1 MSRPEHGSAGSPAEA
16 TDEMTMTPSDVA
28 RGGMTKG
35 EVDGNGHDGSM
46 RTVAE
51 IVAGALAAEQSREN
65 IGSFAAPDEPVE
77 YGYDYAL
84 ADERAMATLRR
95 VLEAEGVELD
105 PAFQP
110 SLPSATQEVSEEAH
124 DPYLAFAPASAAET
138 EVEPP
143 AIPRRGRDVLTSMVE
158 HLPEALRGVGR
169 RSDPNH

>member
-1 MSRPEHGSAGSPAEA
+1 
-16 TDEMTMTPSDVA
+16 MTMSPSDVT
-28 RGGMTKG
+28 RSGMTNG
-35 EVDGNGHDGSM
+35 EIDSNGHDGSV

-51 IVAGALAAEQSREN
+51 IAAGALAAEQSHED

-84 ADERAMATLRR
+84 ADERAVATLRR

-110 SLPSATQEVSEEAH
+110 SLPSATQDVSQEAH
-124 DPYLAFAPASAAET
+124 DPYLVFGPASAAET
-138 EVEPP
+138 EAEPSP
-143 AIPRRGRDVLTSMVE
+143 IARRGRDLLTSVVE